1 MGKLNMDL
9 LKGIE
14 EQENAIE
21 NNKAY
26 QEEEAFLN
34 LMKQGKSR
42 KEAYEAIGRE
52 KTWASKTIK
61 KIRET
66 DPERLKGTGEEAKD
80 ESKTFIPTTAES
92 PKQEPVEFN
101 IVKTAPQ
108 EPQTGEI
115 ELERTQ
121 PIKNTP
127 EEEKRVYVANT
138 KPQKAVMGF
147 RAEVDKIELWKLYAD
162 ASEQEISAMCT
173 AALDEYIHNHEL
185 TADQKEIFDI
195 KKQALEAEK
204 RIKSK
209 KSK

>member
-34 LMKQGKSR
+34 LMRQGKSR

-52 KTWASKTIK
+52 KTWASKIIK

-66 DPERLKGTGEEAKD
+66 EPERLKGTGEDVKD
-80 ESKTFIPTTAES
+80 ESKTFILTTAES
-92 PKQEPVEFN
+92 QKQDPVEFN
-101 IVKTAPQ
+101 IVRTAPQ
-108 EPQTGEI
+108 EPQRGDI
-115 ELERTQ
+115 ELEHTQ

-127 EEEKRVYVANT
+127 EEEKHVYVANT
-138 KPQKAVMGF
+138 KPQKQSFSF
-147 RAEVDKIELWKLYAD
+147 RAEQTKIENWKLYAETVGAGD
-162 ASEQEISAMCT
+162 VGALWT
-173 AALDEYIHNHEL
+173 AAIDEYIANHKL
-185 TADQKEIFDI
+185 TEEQQVIYDLKKKVAEMQ
-195 KKQALEAEK
+195 KKQK
-204 RIKSK
+204 
-209 KSK
+209 